1 MEKSE
6 GGIFDEFF
14 DGDEE
19 SDRLFSVDQAVI
31 IRKGEVHHRADFHLI
46 SDGDGALLDG
56 VETED
61 GGLGRV
67 EDRGGENGA
76 VDPAIGNGEDTSEK
90 VGQREFAFACT
101 SCDGREG
108 FFQTCEVEL
117 IAIPKNGNHETL
129 LGANGNTDIEIVL

>member
-1 MEKSE
+1 LEKSE

-31 IRKGEVHHRADFHLI
+31 IGKGEVHHRPDFHLI

-56 VETED
+56 VEAEN

-76 VDPAIGNGEDTSEK
+76 VDATIGNGEDTSEK

-101 SCDGREG
+101 CSDGRE
-108 FFQTCEVEL
+108 
-117 IAIPKNGNHETL
+117 
-129 LGANGNTDIEIVL
+129 

>member
-14 DGDEE
+14 DGDKE

-31 IRKGEVHHRADFHLI
+31 IRKGEVHHRADLHLS

-76 VDPAIGNGEDTSEK
+76 IDPTIGDGEDTSEK
-90 VGQREFAFACT
+90 VGQGEFAFACT
-101 SCDGREG
+101 SCNGREG
-108 FFQTCEVEL
+108 FF
-117 IAIPKNGNHETL
+117 
-129 LGANGNTDIEIVL
+129 